1 MAGSGLRARSGRVL
15 KVGTTLAAFG
25 IPGYR
30 MLWLAGVAGGFGWSI
45 STVAVGWVTLEI
57 SNSPFAVGITFAA
70 RLLPALILGIP
81 LGGLVDRFDRRTTLV
96 VTNMVGAAGLM
107 IVGLLAGRG
116 GIDLLALIVLSAGLG
131 VVDTMRGTAYQAYVF
146 DLAGSERAT
155 NAIALG
161 NLGGQLAS
169 TIGSLL
175 GGIVLD
181 RYGVEAT
188 FALAAAMAFSAAA
201 GLALTGRHI
210 AFGRAVARLT
220 PSFRDSMTL
229 ILRNRTVAL
238 IALVVIVNEVLG
250 FASITLFPTFA
261 RDVLHSDAAG
271 LGLLSSSR
279 SAGGMLGLLLLARLG
294 FAGRGGRLFLFATL
308 VSGVAL
314 AGFAVSTIFAL
325 SVVLV
330 VIVGMAWAACD
341 TLGQSLIQGGVGDHE
356 RGTAMGIW
364 FFGIGFGPFGHLG
377 LGAAASVVGA
387 PFALLVDGAILAAIA
402 IALAGLRG
410 LRRLA

>member
-1 MAGSGLRARSGRVL
+1 VFSL
-15 KVGTTLAAFG
+15 GTTLAAFR

-30 MLWLAGVAGGFGWSI
+30 MLWLAGVAAGFGWSI

-57 SNSPFAVGITFAA
+57 SNSAFAVGITFAA
-70 RLLPALILGIP
+70 RLLPALLLGIP
-81 LGGLVDRFDRRTTLV
+81 LGGVVDRFDRRTTLI
-96 VTNMVGAAGLM
+96 VTNAIGAGALLS
-107 IVGLLAGRG
+107 VGLLAGAG
-116 GIDLLALIVLSAGLG
+116 GLDLVALIVLSAGLG
-131 VVDTMRGTAYQAYVF
+131 VIDTIRGTAYQAYVF
-146 DLAGSERAT
+146 DLAGPERAT

-175 GGIVLD
+175 GGFVLD
-181 RYGVEAT
+181 RFGVEPT
-188 FALAAAMAFSAAA
+188 FALAAALAFTAAV
-201 GLALTGRHI
+201 GLVLTGRH
-210 AFGRAVARLT
+210 AAVRAASAVTRLT
-220 PSFRDSMTL
+220 PSFRQSMTL
-229 ILRNRTVAL
+229 IVRNRTVAL

-261 RDVLHSDAAG
+261 RDVLQSDAGG
-271 LGLLSSSR
+271 LGVLSSAR

-294 FAGRGGRLFLFATL
+294 FAGRGGRLFLVATL

-314 AGFAVSTIFAL
+314 AAFALSTIFAL

-341 TLGQSLIQGGVGDHE
+341 TLGQSLIQSSVDDHE

-364 FFGIGFGPFGHLG
+364 FFGIGFGPFGHLA

-387 PFALLVDGAILAAIA
+387 PITLLVDGAILVAFAAG
-402 IALAGLRG
+402 LAGVRA
-410 LRRLA
+410 LRRLT

>member
-1 MAGSGLRARSGRVL
+1 VFSL
-15 KVGTTLAAFG
+15 GTTLAAFR

-30 MLWLAGVAGGFGWSI
+30 MLWLAGVAAGFGWSI

-57 SNSPFAVGITFAA
+57 SNSAFAVGITFAA
-70 RLLPALILGIP
+70 RLLPALLLGIP
-81 LGGLVDRFDRRTTLV
+81 LGGVVDRFDRRTTLI
-96 VTNMVGAAGLM
+96 VTNAIGAGALLS
-107 IVGLLAGRG
+107 VGLLAGAG
-116 GIDLLALIVLSAGLG
+116 GLDLVALIVLSAGLG
-131 VVDTMRGTAYQAYVF
+131 VIDTIRGTAYQAYVF
-146 DLAGSERAT
+146 DLAGPERAT

-175 GGIVLD
+175 GGFVLD
-181 RYGVEAT
+181 RFGVEPT
-188 FALAAAMAFSAAA
+188 FALAAALAFTAAV
-201 GLALTGRHI
+201 GLVLTGRH
-210 AFGRAVARLT
+210 AAVRAASAVTRLT
-220 PSFRDSMTL
+220 PSFRQSMTL
-229 ILRNRTVAL
+229 IVRNRTVAL

-261 RDVLHSDAAG
+261 RDVLQSDAGG
-271 LGLLSSSR
+271 LGVLSSAR

-294 FAGRGGRLFLFATL
+294 FAGRGGRLFLVATL

-314 AGFAVSTIFAL
+314 AAFALSTIFAL

-341 TLGQSLIQGGVGDHE
+341 ALGQSLIQSSVDDHE

-364 FFGIGFGPFGHLG
+364 FFGIGFGPFGHLA

-387 PFALLVDGAILAAIA
+387 PITLLVDGAILVAFAAG
-402 IALAGLRG
+402 LAGVRA
-410 LRRLA
+410 LRRLT